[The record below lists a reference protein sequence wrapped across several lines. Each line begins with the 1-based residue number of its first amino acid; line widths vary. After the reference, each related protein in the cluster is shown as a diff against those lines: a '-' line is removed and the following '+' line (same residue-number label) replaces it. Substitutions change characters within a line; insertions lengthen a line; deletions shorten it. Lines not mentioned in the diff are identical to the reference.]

1 MFRSTKLIRDTNI
14 VETLVWSVHIIA
26 AIVIIVLV
34 LLQQGKGADMG
45 AAFGSG
51 ASGSLFGA
59 SGSANFLSRMTA
71 LATTIF
77 FVTSL
82 TLTYYTNSDRDDGS
96 IMQKLELKSDKAADS
111 AENIK
116 NSDVENRDDSTSR
129 VGEIPE

>member
-1 MFRSTKLIRDTNI
+1 M
-14 VETLVWSVHIIA
+14 ETLIWSVHIVA
-26 AIVIIVLV
+26 AVIIIILI

-71 LATTIF
+71 LATTVF
-77 FVTSL
+77 FITSL
-82 TLTYYTNSDRDDGS
+82 TLTYFSSDSRSSEES
-96 IMQKLELKSDKAADS
+96 IMQKLDMKSGEAAIAAGGNKAGAPNKDGEGD
-111 AENIK
+111 AA
-116 NSDVENRDDSTSR
+116 SR

>member
-1 MFRSTKLIRDTNI
+1 M
-14 VETLVWSVHIIA
+14 ETLVWSVHIIA

-71 LATTIF
+71 LATTVF

-96 IMQKLELKSDKAADS
+96 VMQKLELKSDKAADS

>member
-1 MFRSTKLIRDTNI
+1 M
-14 VETLVWSVHIIA
+14 ETLVWSIHIIA

-71 LATTIF
+71 LATTVF
-77 FVTSL
+77 FITSL
-82 TLTYYTNSDRDDGS
+82 TLTYYSNSDRDEGS
-96 IMQKLELKSDKAADS
+96 VMQKLELKSDKSVDPAGNVKDS
-111 AENIK
+111 DMKKE
-116 NSDVENRDDSTSR
+116 SGSTSR
-129 VGEIPE
+129 AGDIPE

>member
-34 LLQQGKGADMG
+34 LLQQGKVRIWGRHLEVALPEVCLEPVDQLIFKQNDG
-45 AAFGSG
+45 FGDH
-51 ASGSLFGA
+51 
-59 SGSANFLSRMTA
+59 R
-71 LATTIF
+71 F

-116 NSDVENRDDSTSR
+116 NSNVENGDDSTSR

>member
-71 LATTIF
+71 LATTVF

-116 NSDVENRDDSTSR
+116 NSNVENGDDSTSR

>member
-1 MFRSTKLIRDTNI
+1 M
-14 VETLVWSVHIIA
+14 ETLVWSVHIIA

-45 AAFGSG
+45 AAFGGG

-71 LATTIF
+71 LATTVF

-82 TLTYYTNSDRDDGS
+82 TLTYYSNSDRGEES

-111 AENIK
+111 TENIK
-116 NSDVENRDDSTSR
+116 SPDVEEDSSSTSR

>member
-1 MFRSTKLIRDTNI
+1 MFGGTRLRRDTDT
-14 VETLVWSVHIIA
+14 VETLVWSIHIIA

-71 LATTIF
+71 LATTVF
-77 FVTSL
+77 FITSL
-82 TLTYYTNSDRDDGS
+82 TLTYYSNSDRDEGS
-96 IMQKLELKSDKAADS
+96 VMQKLELKSDKSVDPAGNVKDS
-111 AENIK
+111 DMKKE
-116 NSDVENRDDSTSR
+116 SGSTSR
-129 VGEIPE
+129 AGDIPE

>member
-1 MFRSTKLIRDTNI
+1 
-14 VETLVWSVHIIA
+14 VETLIWSVHVLSA
-26 AIVIIVLV
+26 VVIITLI

-77 FVTSL
+77 FITSL
-82 TLTYYTNSDRDDGS
+82 TLTYFSSENNVGGESV
-96 IMQKLELKSDKAADS
+96 MQKLDMKSGGGTERPENKSKAKAVDGEEIES
-111 AENIK
+111 PSKA
-116 NSDVENRDDSTSR
+116 S
-129 VGEIPE
+129 EIPE